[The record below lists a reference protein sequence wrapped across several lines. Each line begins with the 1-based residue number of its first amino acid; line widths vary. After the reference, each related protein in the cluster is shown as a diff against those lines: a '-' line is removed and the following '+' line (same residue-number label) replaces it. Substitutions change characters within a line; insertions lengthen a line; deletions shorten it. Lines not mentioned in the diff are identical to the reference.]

1 MLKVLIAI
9 FISGFLFV
17 SGSTFAG
24 DYSQTQNKVDDKM
37 NSPQKAESDKKNADA
52 DRNKQNN
59 MKKEDERMNKERM
72 NKDRMNNMEMDNQRR
87 NESQ

>member
-1 MLKVLIAI
+1 
-9 FISGFLFV
+9 
-17 SGSTFAG
+17 
-24 DYSQTQNKVDDKM
+24 M

-59 MKKEDERMNKERM
+59 MKKEDERMNK
-72 NKDRMNNMEMDNQRR
+72 DRMNNMEMDNQRR